1 MSNTAK
7 IMAKGLNM
15 EGKQMKLGNEL
26 IIAAL
31 AIVLVACAPDQNQE
45 MISAPTTEEQ
55 TISPNLLQF
64 DEDIVLFGNQPTIT
78 LNPTQTPTQTP

>member
-1 MSNTAK
+1 
-7 IMAKGLNM
+7 
-15 EGKQMKLGNEL
+15 MKLGNEL